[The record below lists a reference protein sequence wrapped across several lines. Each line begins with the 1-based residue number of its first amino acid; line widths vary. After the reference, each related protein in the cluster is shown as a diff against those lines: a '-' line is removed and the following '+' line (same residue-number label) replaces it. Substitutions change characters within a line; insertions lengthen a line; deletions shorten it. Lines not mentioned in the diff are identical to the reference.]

1 MILQYSNG
9 DSGDHSQQRLVTLT
23 LDRKKVCSKLSLR
36 MNDCIFLKSSVSTN
50 LITTC
55 YHTSSSDQYAH
66 IRLPYLYFPLLRLV

>member
-1 MILQYSNG
+1 MISRYSNG
-9 DSGDHSQQRLVTLT
+9 DSGDPSQQGSVTLT
-23 LDRKKVCSKLSLR
+23 LDRKKVCSLLSLR

-66 IRLPYLYFPLLRLV
+66 IPSLYLYFPLLRDA